1 MKVVCTSDTHGMH
14 NYLKIPDGDLFIFG
28 GDISET
34 GRIEELIEFNQFLGE
49 LPHKYKIITD
59 GNHDLSPEKVSK
71 LITNAYYLQH
81 ELLEIENLR
90 IWGTSWQFW
99 LSDQIQ
105 RKKTQANPL
114 EFWKEVPAG
123 IDILITHFPPYG
135 IGDLTRSGS
144 HLGSKDLLSALRRI
158 KPKYHIFGHVH
169 EGYGIFKESFN
180 NFEITLINASAIIGF
195 GSKMNPPIVFTL

>member
-1 MKVVCTSDTHGMH
+1 MH
-14 NYLKIPDGDLFIFG
+14 SYLKIPDGDIFIFG

-34 GRIEELIEFNQFLGE
+34 GRPEELSDFNNFLGE

-59 GNHDLSPEKVSK
+59 GNHDLSPEIISK
-71 LITNAYYLQH
+71 LITNATYLQH
-81 ELLEIENLR
+81 ELLEIENIR
-90 IWGTSWQFW
+90 IWGTSWQYW

-105 RKKTQANPL
+105 RKKNQDNPQEL
-114 EFWKEVPAG
+114 WGEIPTG

-144 HLGSKDLLSALRRI
+144 HLGSKDLLTAIRRV

-169 EGYGIFKESFN
+169 ENYGIFKEKIG
-180 NFEITLINASAIIGF
+180 NFEITFINTSAIIGF
-195 GSKMNPPIVFTL
+195 GNELNPPIIFTL